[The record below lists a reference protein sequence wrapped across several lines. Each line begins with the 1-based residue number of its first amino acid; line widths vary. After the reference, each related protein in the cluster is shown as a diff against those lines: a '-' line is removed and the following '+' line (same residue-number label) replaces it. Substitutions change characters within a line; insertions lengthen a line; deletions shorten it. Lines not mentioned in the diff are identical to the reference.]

1 MTYTVFGDVL
11 SNVGYRWVSL
21 SKWGLNLLCQYLF
34 VLQLPLILGFASKQ
48 VYQTSVCR
56 PMLLQKCILILLHR
70 LLLIDQETKKRPQNV
85 VAAVVGDVDV
95 INGEWC
101 RSPKLTP
108 RPLHKP
114 MSAGPT
120 LVAVVGDVD
129 VI

>member
-56 PMLLQKCILILLHR
+56 LLLLLQKCILILLHC
-70 LLLIDQETKKRPQNV
+70 LLLKKQETKQKPQNV
-85 VAAVVGDVDV
+85 VAAVGDVGV
-95 INGEWC
+95 IIG
-101 RSPKLTP
+101 
-108 RPLHKP
+108 
-114 MSAGPT
+114 
-120 LVAVVGDVD
+120 
-129 VI
+129 